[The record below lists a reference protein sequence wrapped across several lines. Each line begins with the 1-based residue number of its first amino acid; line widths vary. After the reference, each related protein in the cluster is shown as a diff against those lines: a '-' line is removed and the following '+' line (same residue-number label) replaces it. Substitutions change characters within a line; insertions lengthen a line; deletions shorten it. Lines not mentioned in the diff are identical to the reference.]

1 MLTPPTR
8 LMRAALG
15 LAGAAAL
22 VAPLVAARSA
32 PTQADTAATAPG
44 ARPAATRA
52 AARPGKEKAVPFAA
66 GETLTYDVSW
76 STFVTAGTATLAVRE
91 KKPSYG
97 STAYYI
103 IAEGRP
109 IELVQRLYPLYYKAD
124 TLLDTFSLLPQRG
137 SLYSDENGDRRMQT
151 TLFDQARATATYEVR
166 STTTA
171 TRTLKLPAPTH
182 DALSV
187 LYAIRAMR
195 MQPGATAAFTVAD
208 GGKLLTVTTTVVRL
222 DTLRTGTG
230 LLNAW
235 RVEPVIQDARGRSNV
250 ARQMAVWIS
259 DDARHVPVK
268 MTAELAVGTFAFT
281 LRDAWR
287 AEPRR

>member
-1 MLTPPTR
+1 MSKRATR
-8 LMRAALG
+8 LPSLLLVLGVTATLLVPLGAARSTAPQ
-15 LAGAAAL
+15 AGAAAR
-22 VAPLVAARSA
+22 APK
-32 PTQADTAATAPG
+32 TQ
-44 ARPAATRA
+44 PAAKPA
-52 AARPGKEKAVPFAA
+52 PANPAREKAVPFAS

-76 STFVTAGTATLAVRE
+76 STFVTAGTATLAIRE

-103 IAEGRP
+103 TAEGRP
-109 IELVQRLYPLYYKAD
+109 VEIVQRLYPLYYKAD
-124 TLLDTFSLLPQRG
+124 TLLDSFSLLPQRG

-151 TLFDQARATATYEVR
+151 TLFDQARATATYELR
-166 STTTA
+166 TATTA
-171 TRTLKLPAPTH
+171 TRTLALPAPTY

-195 MQPGATAAFTVAD
+195 MRPGATAAFTVAD
-208 GGKLLTVTTTVVRL
+208 GGKLLTVTTTVTRL

-235 RVEPVIQDARGRSNV
+235 RVEPVIQNAHGRANV
-250 ARQMAVWIS
+250 ARQMAVWLS
-259 DDARHVPVK
+259 DDARRVPVK
-268 MTAELAVGTFAFT
+268 MTAELPVGTFSFT